1 MYPSMRVPGDL
12 FADLEQFQERLDEL
26 LGGRAASSSIRAVGR
41 AGAFPALNV
50 GTWAEAL
57 EIYAFAPGLDPQS
70 IDVSVEK
77 GLLTLKGERSGGP
90 SASDGQTTAY
100 ASERFRGSF
109 RRVVTLPE
117 DADSSRVDASYKN
130 GVLKI
135 VIPKRESARPRRVA
149 IGQAPSTQ

>member
-12 FADLEQFQERLDEL
+12 FADLEQFQDRLDEL
-26 LGGRAASSSIRAVGR
+26 LGGRAASSGIRAVGR

-57 EIYAFAPGLDPQS
+57 EIYAFAPGIDPQS

-77 GLLTLKGERSGGP
+77 GLLTLKGERTSGP
-90 SASDGQTTAY
+90 PENDAQTTAY
-100 ASERFRGSF
+100 ASERFRGAF
-109 RRVVTLPE
+109 RRVVTLPD

-135 VIPKRESARPRRVA
+135 VIPKRESAKPRRIA
-149 IGQAPSTQ
+149 IGQGQ